1 MSTETEVTITAGAS
15 TPGQDITL
23 HREQP
28 HALVEG
34 GPFTFVLTE
43 GRTASDAIV
52 ISNPEGH
59 AELTFEIGE
68 VNLDDGGSLAAATA
82 ARILPEGADPKAR
95 TTGAFDG
102 AAVPSSGRIHVPG
115 TRRGRAR
122 RATGGG

>member
-1 MSTETEVTITAGAS
+1 MSAETEITFTAGAS

-59 AELTFEIGE
+59 AELTFDRATDNNGHHEIAAMTG
-68 VNLDDGGSLAAATA
+68 VAGGTVKSQL
-82 ARILPEGADPKAR
+82 
-95 TTGAFDG
+95 
-102 AAVPSSGRIHVPG
+102 H
-115 TRRGRAR
+115 RAR
-122 RATGGG
+122 RLLREALNA